1 MAKHLVLASDLS
13 GLLPKLKEA
22 LGGRK
27 GRMLHVPTA
36 ATGEGWLPDPAD
48 LAKLA
53 DEGFEIVPLELA
65 DVADRLPDDALDGF
79 DAVYVGGGNTFFLLR
94 HMKRTGFFDL
104 VKTEVANGMLYVGS
118 SAGSVVATPDIGYAD
133 MIDDRTLGDG
143 DDVGLSFVGFSI
155 LPHLDHESMG
165 EGVRAQFDGWNGG
178 QVFALEDGQAI
189 VIDGQK
195 IRVL

>member
-1 MAKHLVLASDLS
+1 MTKHLVLASDLS

-22 LGGRK
+22 LGGRN

-36 ATGEGWLPDPAD
+36 ATGEGWVPDPAD

-53 DEGFEIVPLELA
+53 DEGFEIVSLELA

-104 VKTEVANGMLYVGS
+104 VRTAVASGMLYIGS
-118 SAGSVVATPDIGYAD
+118 SAGSVVATPDIGYAEK
-133 MIDDRTLGDG
+133 IDDRTLGDG
-143 DDVGLSFVGFSI
+143 EDAALGFVGFSI

-165 EGVRAQFDGWNGG
+165 EAVRAQFDGWEGG
-178 QVFALEDGQAI
+178 QVFALTDGQAI